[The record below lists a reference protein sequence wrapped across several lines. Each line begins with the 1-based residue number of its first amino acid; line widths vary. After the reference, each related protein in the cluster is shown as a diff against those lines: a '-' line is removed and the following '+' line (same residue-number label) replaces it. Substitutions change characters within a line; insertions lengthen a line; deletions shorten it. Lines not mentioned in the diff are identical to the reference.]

1 MTYVKPGVYETELA
15 FRRLTPEGWVPG
27 LPRRERKSEYFD
39 YGEDEEIL
47 SILLSAIDDIKA
59 PFVNRRNSKR
69 LILTCM
75 PVYEEAGNL
84 IKQLVPSLWPGEQGR
99 TPAFIDPTF
108 ELDFSNG
115 KDKEQY

>member
-1 MTYVKPGVYETELA
+1 
-15 FRRLTPEGWVPG
+15 VPG
-27 LPRRERKSEYFD
+27 LPRRERESEYSD
-39 YGEDEEIL
+39 YGEDGEIL
-47 SILLSAIDDIKA
+47 SILFSTIDAIKA
-59 PFVNRRNSKR
+59 PFVNRRNSNR

-75 PVYEEAGNL
+75 PVYEEVGNL
-84 IKQLVPSLWPGEQGR
+84 IKKLRPSLRPGEQGR